1 MVFLKM
7 GGKIR
12 YCDNT
17 TFSYNNTTSED
28 AQVHKPSATLTS
40 PEYDA
45 DKLIYHMGCSNEGCT
60 LHKYFAD
67 ADGKLEAK
75 AEDGK
80 FYVEELNLTDATT
93 INTQAQFTVKKL
105 QYSRQL
111 TKGQTGYASLC
122 LPFDINVSD
131 VTGAEECYPLG
142 DMMIHLTANDGKL
155 VNYILMLD
163 KSTTIKA
170 GTPMVVKLSAE
181 NADQSLVAKAQN
193 VAYGANFLTKP
204 AAKTLTL
211 RDWDGKSGMMPLC
224 KDLAGASVGGVYTT
238 TALADGSYSLRY
250 DGNFGI
256 HTGDLSPYRMYL
268 NIKTSQS
275 ASSRAMM
282 FSIGMPDDSSTTG
295 IRIIPMGDVMQMG
308 SAVKSAAIYTLE
320 GQRVNGTPRKGIY
333 IKNGKKFIVK

>member
-1 MVFLKM
+1 M
-7 GGKIR
+7 
-12 YCDNT
+12 
-17 TFSYNNTTSED
+17 
-28 AQVHKPSATLTS
+28 LT
-40 PEYDA
+40 
-45 DKLIYHMGCSNEGCT
+45 
-60 LHKYFAD
+60 
-67 ADGKLEAK
+67 
-75 AEDGK
+75 
-80 FYVEELNLTDATT
+80 
-93 INTQAQFTVKKL
+93 
-105 QYSRQL
+105 
-111 TKGQTGYASLC
+111 SLC

-181 NADQSLVAKAQN
+181 NANQSLVVKAQN
-193 VAYGANFLTKP
+193 VEYSANFFTKP

-224 KDLAGASVGGVYTT
+224 EDLAGASVGGVYTT
-238 TALADGSYSLRY
+238 TALEDGSYSLRY

-275 ASSRAMM
+275 APSRAMM